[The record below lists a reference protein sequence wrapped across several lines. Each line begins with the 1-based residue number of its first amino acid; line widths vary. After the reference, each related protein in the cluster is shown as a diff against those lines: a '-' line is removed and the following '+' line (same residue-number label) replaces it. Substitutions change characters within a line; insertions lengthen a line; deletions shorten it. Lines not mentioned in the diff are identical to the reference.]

1 MGKYPAKPGDGAVT
15 RIEVVPSILS
25 ADAGRL
31 ADQVAEAESGGAD
44 RIQVDVMDGHF
55 VPNLTF
61 GPLIVEA
68 VRRSTKL
75 PIEAHLMVERPELF
89 LEAFVKAGATLIEV
103 QVEATTSLYRT
114 VQTIREL
121 GARPGVAI
129 NPGTPVE
136 DLREILPYI
145 DLVNVMTVEPG
156 FGGQKF
162 IPHSPE
168 KIRRVR
174 ALSKDIEIEVDGGID
189 AQTAPLVVAAG
200 ATVLVAGNSV
210 YGYKG
215 GVAAGIKAIRE
226 ALD

>member
-1 MGKYPAKPGDGAVT
+1 MADRPSRRASVKV
-15 RIEVVPSILS
+15 EVVPSILS

-31 ADQVAEAESGGAD
+31 ADQVAEAERGGAD

-61 GPLIVEA
+61 GPVVVEA
-68 VRRSTKL
+68 VRRSTRL

-121 GARPGVAI
+121 GAGAGVAI
-129 NPGTPVE
+129 NPGTSVE

-145 DLVNVMTVEPG
+145 ELVNVMTVEPG

-168 KIRRVR
+168 KIRRLR

-189 AQTAPLVVAAG
+189 ARTAPLVVAAG

-210 YGYKG
+210 FGYEG
-215 GVAAGIKAIRE
+215 GVAAGIKAIRD

>member
-1 MGKYPAKPGDGAVT
+1 MN

-31 ADQVAEAESGGAD
+31 ADQVQEVEAAGAD

-61 GPLIVEA
+61 GPNVVEA
-68 VRRSTKL
+68 VRRATSL

-89 LEAFVKAGATLIEV
+89 LKAFARAGATMIEV
-103 QVEATTSLYRT
+103 QVEATTSLYRM
-114 VQTIREL
+114 VQTIKDL
-121 GARPGVAI
+121 DVKAGVAI
-129 NPGTPVE
+129 NPATPVE
-136 DLREILPYI
+136 NLREILPYI

-168 KIRRVR
+168 KIRRLR
-174 ALSKDIEIEVDGGID
+174 ALSAGVEIEVDGGID
-189 AQTAPLVVAAG
+189 ARTAPLVVAAG

-210 YGYKG
+210 YGFRD
-215 GVAAGIKAIRE
+215 GVAAGIRAIRD

>member
-1 MGKYPAKPGDGAVT
+1 MADRPSRRASVKV
-15 RIEVVPSILS
+15 EVVPSILS

-31 ADQVAEAESGGAD
+31 ADQVAEAERGGAD

-61 GPLIVEA
+61 GPVVVEA
-68 VRRSTKL
+68 VRRSTRL

-121 GARPGVAI
+121 GAGAGVAI
-129 NPGTPVE
+129 NPGTSVE

-145 DLVNVMTVEPG
+145 ELVNVMTVEPG

-189 AQTAPLVVAAG
+189 ARTAPLVVAAG

-215 GVAAGIKAIRE
+215 GVAAGIKAIRD

>member
-1 MGKYPAKPGDGAVT
+1 MADRPSRRASVKV
-15 RIEVVPSILS
+15 EVVPSILS

-31 ADQVAEAESGGAD
+31 ADQVAEAERGGAD

-61 GPLIVEA
+61 GPVVVEA

-121 GARPGVAI
+121 GAGAGVAI
-129 NPGTPVE
+129 NPGTSVE

-145 DLVNVMTVEPG
+145 ELVNVMTVEPG

-189 AQTAPLVVAAG
+189 ARTAPLVVAAG

-215 GVAAGIKAIRE
+215 GVAAGIKAIRD

>member
-1 MGKYPAKPGDGAVT
+1 VS
-15 RIEVVPSILS
+15 IEVVPSILS
-25 ADAGRL
+25 ANVGRL
-31 ADQVAEAESGGAD
+31 ADQVAEAERAGAD
-44 RIQVDVMDGHF
+44 RIQVDIMDGHF

-61 GPLIVEA
+61 GPLVVEA
-68 VRRSTKL
+68 VRQATKL

-89 LEAFVKAGATLIEV
+89 IEAFVKAGATLIEV
-103 QVEATTSLYRT
+103 QVESTTSLYRT

-121 GARPGVAI
+121 GAKPGVAI

-136 DLREILPYI
+136 ELREILPYV

-174 ALSKDIEIEVDGGID
+174 ALAPDFEIEVDGGID
-189 AQTAPLVVAAG
+189 ARTAPLVVAAG

-210 YGYKG
+210 YGFKG

-226 ALD
+226 SLD